1 MKKGGKNMLN
11 NNLFLAGVSVTSIA
25 IIFSVTTLLFLIGAV
40 LFIWWVDTKK
50 RPFKEFWKIVGD
62 KFVLFW
68 SDIAGLFHCKID
80 VKTVYSDKTL
90 NYSGTEFLPIP
101 TKAPTNQYTYEFI
114 GWDKNG
120 VDDNGNIVVRAIYLQ
135 KVTVCNVN
143 VYDSDKSTLLGSF
156 NVEYGS
162 GINLDDLKP
171 HKNETK
177 EFTYEFVGWDK
188 ETSAFYK
195 DENVYAVYNAVPK
208 KYTYTFFEE
217 DGKTI
222 VSEGSALYG
231 TPIVAP
237 TAPKKEPTDRGL
249 YEFKGWRGYEGNTIL
264 TRDMVFYADYEFKPY
279 GGLGTSSIIKT
290 EGENI
295 KVVEETKLSPQ
306 EDSEHEEVQKAMTEE
321 LVTFDT
327 AQQSPKQS
335 VTEIKMGSSGV
346 IRKRNG
352 GFVQMNDNAE
362 KFKKINTGVI
372 AANNDKEVHQK
383 IQLMTVKQSTDV
395 EPRHEQPK
403 KIITIKPK
411 KENVTEVD
419 ILNNIMM
426 NKIKIEKKGTAV
438 PDGTKLEVKVPKPPV
453 EDKK

>member
-1 MKKGGKNMLN
+1 MLN
-11 NNLFLAGVSVTSIA
+11 YSSFLASSSETTFAVV
-25 IIFSVTTLLFLIGAV
+25 FSVVTFLLAITAV

-68 SDIAGLFHCKID
+68 NDVTGVFHCKSF

-120 VDDNGNIVVRAIYLQ
+120 IDENGNIVVRAIYLQ
-135 KVTVCNVN
+135 KVTVCHVS
-143 VYDSDKSTLLGSF
+143 VFDADKSTLLASY

-162 GINLDDLKP
+162 GINLSELKP

-188 ETSAFYK
+188 NTDAFYS
-195 DENVYAVYNAVPK
+195 DEKVYAVYNAVPK
-208 KYTYTFFEE
+208 KYTYTFYEE
-217 DGKTI
+217 DGITV
-222 VSEGSALYG
+222 VSEGSAIYG

-249 YEFKGWRGYEGNTIL
+249 YEFRGWRGYEGNTIL
-264 TRDMVFYADYEFKPY
+264 TRDIAFYADYEFKPF

-295 KVVEETKLSPQ
+295 KIVEETQLTPE
-306 EDSEHEEVQKAMTEE
+306 EDSNHDEVQKTVNAEA
-321 LVTFDT
+321 VSFDT
-327 AQQSPKQS
+327 VQATNKQP
-335 VTEIKMGSSGV
+335 VTEIKMASTGGV
-346 IRKRNG
+346 IRKRQG

-362 KFKKINTGVI
+362 KFKKINTG
-372 AANNDKEVHQK
+372 AHTANTDKDVHQK
-383 IQLMTVKQSTDV
+383 IQLMTVKQSAEV
-395 EPRHEQPK
+395 EPKHEESK

-411 KENVTEVD
+411 KESITEVD

-438 PDGTKLEVKVPKPPV
+438 PDGTKLEVKTPKAPANKDNK
-453 EDKK
+453 ED

>member
-1 MKKGGKNMLN
+1 
-11 NNLFLAGVSVTSIA
+11 
-25 IIFSVTTLLFLIGAV
+25 
-40 LFIWWVDTKK
+40 
-50 RPFKEFWKIVGD
+50 
-62 KFVLFW
+62 
-68 SDIAGLFHCKID
+68 
-80 VKTVYSDKTL
+80 
-90 NYSGTEFLPIP
+90 
-101 TKAPTNQYTYEFI
+101 
-114 GWDKNG
+114 
-120 VDDNGNIVVRAIYLQ
+120 
-135 KVTVCNVN
+135 
-143 VYDSDKSTLLGSF
+143 
-156 NVEYGS
+156 
-162 GINLDDLKP
+162 
-171 HKNETK
+171 
-177 EFTYEFVGWDK
+177 
-188 ETSAFYK
+188 
-195 DENVYAVYNAVPK
+195 
-208 KYTYTFFEE
+208 
-217 DGKTI
+217 
-222 VSEGSALYG
+222 
-231 TPIVAP
+231 
-237 TAPKKEPTDRGL
+237 
-249 YEFKGWRGYEGNTIL
+249 
-264 TRDMVFYADYEFKPY
+264 MVFYADYEFKPY

-395 EPRHEQPK
+395 EPRQEQPK

>member
-1 MKKGGKNMLN
+1 MLN
-11 NNLFLAGVSVTSIA
+11 SNSFLAGLSVTSVA
-25 IIFSVTTLLFLIGAV
+25 IIFSAVTLLFLIGAV

-50 RPFKEFWKIVGD
+50 RSFKEFWKIVGD

-68 SDIAGLFHCKID
+68 SDFAGLFHHKTD

-120 VDDNGNIVVRAIYLQ
+120 IDDNGNIVVRAIYLQ
-135 KVTVCNVN
+135 KVTVCTVN
-143 VYDSDKSTLLGSF
+143 VYDADKSTLLGSF

-162 GINLDDLKP
+162 GLNLSDLKP

-188 ETSAFYK
+188 DTDAFYK

-208 KYTYTFFEE
+208 KYTYTFYEE
-217 DGKTI
+217 NGKTV

-290 EGENI
+290 DGESV
-295 KVVEETKLSPQ
+295 KVVEETKLTPE
-306 EDSEHEEVQKAMTEE
+306 EDSQHEEVKKAMTEDA
-321 LVTFDT
+321 VTFDT
-327 AQQSPKQS
+327 AQQSPKQN

-362 KFKKINTGVI
+362 KFKKINTGI
-372 AANNDKEVHQK
+372 HTANNDKDVHQK
-383 IQLMTVKQSTDV
+383 IQLMTVKQSADV
-395 EPRHEQPK
+395 EPKREETK

-411 KENVTEVD
+411 KEAVTEVD

-438 PDGTKLEVKVPKPPV
+438 PDGTKLEVKTPKPPV
-453 EDKK
+453 DDETKK